1 MVVTRA
7 DSAPLSLAAQ
17 LAALEQELARTE
29 RRLVALQRRYERLAE
44 RRNALR
50 RVARLLKAEGLDTN
64 KGLAWAAVCRL
75 KGWDVRGNAHRTV
88 KRRDPRLHILL
99 HQASLG
105 ETCSL
110 DRATYPLV

>member
-7 DSAPLSLAAQ
+7 GSAPPSLADQ
-17 LAALEQELARTE
+17 LAALDQELARTE
-29 RRLVALQRRYERLAE
+29 RRLVAHQRRYERLAE

-50 RVARLLKAEGLDTN
+50 RVARLLKAEGLDA
-64 KGLAWAAVCRL
+64 KSGLTWAAVCRL
-75 KGWDVRGNAHRTV
+75 KGWDVRGNAHRIV
-88 KRRDPRLHILL
+88 KRRDPRLHIFL

-110 DRATYPLV
+110 DRATYPLE